1 MIVQRIAREHG
12 GRINVDSK
20 VGQGTVFRVWFP
32 RHERKPLL
40 LGICPRRRPPR
51 KRRWLKA
58 RRRCEAR
65 TRMRRCGGSNGAGEK
80 KIGEWRFGI

>member
-40 LGICPRRRPPR
+40 LGDSSPPP
-51 KRRWLKA
+51 A
-58 RRRCEAR
+58 AAE
-65 TRMRRCGGSNGAGEK
+65 TPVVESPTPM
-80 KIGEWRFGI
+80 